1 MRKLTH
7 SLFLV
12 ATASPTLVSVN
23 CQHDIDFSCSSTL
36 VWSGLVW
43 SMYSNLSKKDVLDKN
58 LTQMV
63 KSVREYDDNNNLS
76 VIQASFPLGF
86 SQTFSWDKFANLRR
100 RKRWRPSSLRT
111 ITGAPWRETAWDT
124 TLSSTPGD
132 QPASQ
137 PVRSL
142 SQPWSSP
149 RLVKYGNTT
158 AALSSWSSS
167 SSSWRSCWCWPSS
180 GPTTWSRDLWR
191 TSTTSPVT
199 SPPETLCYLPRNHL
213 HFSHFDINTYNQ
225 NYDKIYLLILVS
237 YYCTIYSK

>member
-137 PVRSL
+137 SGHWASRGP
-142 SQPWSSP
+142 
-149 RLVKYGNTT
+149 
-158 AALSSWSSS
+158 ALAW
-167 SSSWRSCWCWPSS
+167 WNMA
-180 GPTTWSRDLWR
+180 TQL
-191 TSTTSPVT
+191 
-199 SPPETLCYLPRNHL
+199 L
-213 HFSHFDINTYNQ
+213 HFPLDLHHLRPDGPADVGPPQVLPPGAETFEEHQLQVRGPLLQKHCATYREI
-225 NYDKIYLLILVS
+225 IYIFPILIS
-237 YYCTIYSK
+237 THIIRITIKFIYWF